1 MILVNLL
8 PHREEARKRR
18 KQTFN
23 LHLALAA
30 LVGLVLGLLGWMYY
44 DQQISAQE
52 ATNRFIVAENAK
64 LDEKIKEVIEVEDE
78 IKALR
83 DRQLA
88 VESLQQQRNDP
99 VKLFNEIT
107 SKMPDGV
114 FLTAIDQK
122 GDVVN
127 LQGVAQSNER
137 VSEYLRNMK
146 DSELLARQPQLVE
159 SLVQEVTLSN
169 KRATTAHGFKMALT
183 LKKLEQEEGKKKPKK
198 GSNK

>member
-18 KQTFN
+18 KQSFN
-23 LHLALAA
+23 LHLVLAA
-30 LVGLVLGLLGWMYY
+30 LAGLALGLLCWMYY
-44 DQQISAQE
+44 GQLISAQE
-52 ATNRFIVAENAK
+52 DTNRFITAENAK
-64 LDEKIKEVIEVEDE
+64 LDEKIKEVLKVEEE

-107 SKMPDGV
+107 SKMPDGI
-114 FLTAIDQK
+114 FLTSINQK
-122 GDVVN
+122 DNVVN
-127 LQGVAQSNER
+127 LQGIAQSNER

-146 DSELLARQPQLVE
+146 DSELLARQPQLFE
-159 SLVQEVTLSN
+159 SLVQEVKLSN
-169 KRATTAHGFKMALT
+169 KRTTAAHSFKMALT
-183 LKKLEQEEGKKKPKK
+183 LKKLEQEDGKKPKK
-198 GSNK
+198 GSK